1 MGIIF
6 SNNNKKIK
14 EQQRLIDDLESDL
27 QILKHN
33 LLEICVKYNELKKHI
48 IDAPTPAVAS
58 LASTVTNYID
68 SPLL

>member
-48 IDAPTPAVAS
+48 IDAHKRYK
-58 LASTVTNYID
+58 NIE
-68 SPLL
+68 SPFVDHNTK